1 MVGLVPYYLLLLIQ
15 MITSV
20 LIIAIS
26 ALLFMYWLRYSCVLL
41 LRSAKEQNSAINPY
55 DERFAI
61 FAIQQ
66 RIQTESDLAPLEH
79 ALQRDYQVVTYI
91 IEHATDLEL
100 ASIENKLLVLDYRLM
115 RVWSRLTRTLAPQQS
130 RQALSEMASVIQVLV
145 AQMGDQKN
153 LQAQA

>member
-1 MVGLVPYYLLLLIQ
+1 

-26 ALLFMYWLRYSCVLL
+26 VILFVYWLRYSCVLL
-41 LRSAKEQNSAINPY
+41 LRNAQERSQPNCQD

-61 FAIQQ
+61 SSVLQ
-66 RIQTESDLAPLEH
+66 RIKTESDLAPLEH

-100 ASIENKLLVLDYRLM
+100 ASIENKLLVLDYKLM
-115 RVWSRLTRTLAPQQS
+115 RVWSRLTRTLAPHQS
-130 RQALSEMASVIQVLV
+130 RKALSEMASVLQVLI
-145 AQMGDQKN
+145 AQMGDQNN
-153 LQAQA
+153 LQAEA